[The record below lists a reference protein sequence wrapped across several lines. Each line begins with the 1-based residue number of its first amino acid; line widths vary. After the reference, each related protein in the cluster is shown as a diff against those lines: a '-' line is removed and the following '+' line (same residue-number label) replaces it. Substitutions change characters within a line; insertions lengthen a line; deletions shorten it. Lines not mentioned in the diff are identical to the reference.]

1 MPRTITLNSS
11 RTWPDVKN
19 DYVLHSDGHLIG
31 RIRFSDSFWQW
42 HINIPMALPVWAEGT
57 TDNLADARKALAVA
71 WGRLLSETS
80 SERLELAWAIE
91 RGAEARLQRA
101 EAATPTV
108 AEEAPTADS
117 V

>member
-19 DYVLHSDGHLIG
+19 DYVLHSDGHRIG
-31 RIRFSDSFWQW
+31 RIRFCDSLWQW
-42 HINIPMALPVWAEGT
+42 HISIPMALPDWAEGT

-80 SERLELAWAIE
+80 PARLELAWDIE
-91 RGAEARLQRA
+91 RSAQARLQRA
-101 EAATPTV
+101 EAATL
-108 AEEAPTADS
+108 AANEEAPAAE
-117 V
+117 